1 MKKKILFMSMLA
13 SLLMT
18 GCSQDEVVPVEGGGT
33 DGEATT
39 SYMAVNLMS
48 PDNATGKAA
57 GRATAADGYE
67 DGSSDEN
74 TVNNVRFY
82 FFDGAGGAAYVKL
95 NGSSY
100 VNYYD
105 WKNPTQNADTEK
117 DDIEKILSA
126 TIVISTKEGDKLPQM
141 VAAVI
146 NPPTG
151 TDGKI
156 VWGDDSKNLTQLK
169 NVTADYAAN
178 GLTQSGHFVM
188 FNSIYVNGSTEVSA
202 VPIASDNLQK
212 KPEEA
217 RNHPVTIFVERS
229 VAKVRVSID
238 NKAGFENGKLALK
251 SKEGNDETPILVGG
265 KQVYLQLNGWSLT
278 ADTDKGRLVK
288 KINPAWQNTWWQG
301 EHRTFWAINDLEAK
315 NQWHTYNEIETALG
329 TPLYTN
335 ENAAKNDGDAKP
347 GKAQS
352 NTKVILKGTL
362 CDEAGNPFTIVR
374 HLGAYFAD
382 TYNKDDESKNLT
394 ALKDNI
400 LSQLVANGLNYYYAT
415 TETQLV
421 GEESKDVPVRK
432 QIDKDD
438 IKIVIA
444 DQIKEEDKDT
454 NCYVYA
460 QLTDAAAT
468 KTWYNT
474 LDEGTTEKPVNPIA
488 FSEINTN
495 LSSKVDKALVWQ
507 SGMTYY
513 YYEILHSLNPQN
525 KEEKGVVRNHIYDT
539 KVTKILGLGTPVY
552 DPTKEIYPEKPSKN
566 DHYIAAEVKILSW
579 RVVNNDYILD
589 WD

>member
-1 MKKKILFMSMLA
+1 MKKKFLFMSMLA

-18 GCSQDEVVPVEGGGT
+18 GCSQDEGGPGEEGGNN
-33 DGEATT
+33 DNGETTT

-48 PDNATGKAA
+48 PDNAAS
-57 GRATAADGYE
+57 RATAADGYE
-67 DGSSDEN
+67 DGSIDEN

-95 NGSSY
+95 NGSDY

-105 WKNPTQNADTEK
+105 WKNPTQNEDTEK

-126 TIVISTKEGDKLPQM
+126 TIVISTKQGDKLPQM

-156 VWGDDSKNLTQLK
+156 VWGDDSKSLSALQE
-169 NVTADYAAN
+169 VTADYAAN
-178 GLTQSGHFVM
+178 SLTTLGKFVM
-188 FNSIYVNGSTEVSA
+188 FNSIYVNGTTEVNA
-202 VPIASDNLQK
+202 VPIASENLQK
-212 KPEEA
+212 KPEDAE
-217 RNHPVTIFVERS
+217 NNPVTIFVERS
-229 VAKVRVSID
+229 VAKVNVKID
-238 NKAGFENGKLALK
+238 NKAGFEDGKLALK
-251 SKEGNDETPILVGG
+251 SKEGNAETPILVGG

-288 KINPAWQNTWWQG
+288 KINPAWQNTWWKG
-301 EHRTFWAINDLEAK
+301 EHRTFWAINDLKAK
-315 NQWHTYNEIETALG
+315 NQWHSYNEITTNIG

-335 ENAAKNDGDAKP
+335 ENAAKNDGEAKP
-347 GKAQS
+347 GTAQS

-362 CDEAGNPFTIVR
+362 CDEDGQPFTIVR

-382 TYNKDDESKNLT
+382 TYNATDESKNLT

-400 LSQLVANGLNYYYAT
+400 LSQLVANGLNYYYET
-415 TETQLV
+415 TETQIV
-421 GEESKDVPVRK
+421 DDVSKDVTVRK
-432 QIDKDD
+432 QIDKND
-438 IKIVIA
+438 IQIVIA
-444 DQIKEEDKDT
+444 GQIKEEEKDN

-460 QLTDAAAT
+460 QLTEDAA
-468 KTWYNT
+468 KKKWYNT

-488 FSEINTN
+488 SSDINKS
-495 LSSKVDKALVWQ
+495 LSDNVDKALVWQ

-513 YYEILHSLNPQN
+513 YYEIKHLKNDQ
-525 KEEKGVVRNHIYDT
+525 KQDMIGVVRNHIYDT
-539 KVTKILGLGTPVY
+539 NVTKILGLGTPVY

-566 DHYIAAEVKILSW
+566 DHYIAAEIKILSW

-589 WD
+589 WN

>member
-1 MKKKILFMSMLA
+1 MLA

-57 GRATAADGYE
+57 GRGTAADGYE

-95 NGSSY
+95 NGSNY

-178 GLTQSGHFVM
+178 GLTTSGNFVM
-188 FNSIYVNGSTEVSA
+188 FNSIYVDGSTEVNA

-212 KPEEA
+212 KPEDA
-217 RNHPVTIFVERS
+217 KNHPVTIFVERS

-238 NKAGFENGKLALK
+238 AGFVDGKLALK
-251 SKEGNDETPILVGG
+251 SKEGNTETPILVGG

-288 KINPAWQNTWWQG
+288 KINPAWQNTWWKG
-301 EHRTFWAINDLEAK
+301 EHRTFWAINDLKAK
-315 NQWHTYNEIETALG
+315 NQWHSYNEIGTAIG

-335 ENAAKNDGDAKP
+335 ENAAKTDIDAKP
-347 GKAQS
+347 GNAQS

-362 CDEAGNPFTIVR
+362 CDEAGKPFTIVR

-382 TYNKDDESKNLT
+382 TYNATDESENLT

-415 TETQLV
+415 TETQIV
-421 GEESKDVPVRK
+421 DGEEKVVPVRK

-444 DQIKEEDKDT
+444 EQIKEEEQDN

-460 QLTDAAAT
+460 QLTDAAAA

-495 LSSKVDKALVWQ
+495 LSSKVDKALVWK

-552 DPTKEIYPEKPSKN
+552 DPTQVIYPEKPSKN

-589 WD
+589 WN